1 MTITGELACKSAV
14 HLANHSLNLLN
25 TYEAS
30 QGVLL
35 LVMRIGRGLVHA
47 LKHTHCFFGIIMLL
61 VSLTHSQFKLITNID
76 HPCLRLLFRI
86 LQG

>member
-14 HLANHSLNLLN
+14 PLANHSLNLLN

-47 LKHTHCFFGIIMLL
+47 LEHTNCFFRIIMLL
-61 VSLTHSQFKLITNID
+61 VSLTHSQFKLITNKD
-76 HPCLRLLFRI
+76 HPCLPLLFRI